1 MNSTLGPIPEE
12 PREPLLQPDERAEM
26 EKWRNL
32 SRFQP
37 ALAHYLQAQ
46 VLTAEK
52 RWFEALAALQRIRAV
67 HLARPGLLLQTAELY
82 RRLGRAEEADD
93 TYRAALKIDP
103 DNAHGHLG
111 LARLALRR
119 RDFAGARQSALDCL
133 QRLYF
138 YPMAHFVLG
147 VALAGLR
154 EDERSAEAIRV
165 ALSQNPH
172 FPQAHLWLA
181 RLLKYRLKE
190 AEDAEEHFRYYR
202 AMRRR
207 RPANSPVPDAPR
219 ERAATVK
226 PVTDRLETPLPPLGN
241 AVFVVSG
248 LPRSGTSMAM
258 QMIHAGGMPIL
269 TDGLREADEDNPRG
283 YYEYEAVKKMF
294 RDANWISEARGKAVK
309 IVAPLV
315 CALPAGHNYRVL
327 LIERD
332 FGEILDSQARMIVRR
347 GEAVPDSPQRR
358 ERLEREYARVI
369 EQTRR
374 ALSSRRGVELLTIRY
389 EEILRDPMEAARQI
403 ALLAGGGL
411 DVERMAEAVDPSLYR
426 RRRNGLLH

>member
-1 MNSTLGPIPEE
+1 
-12 PREPLLQPDERAEM
+12 
-26 EKWRNL
+26 
-32 SRFQP
+32 
-37 ALAHYLQAQ
+37 
-46 VLTAEK
+46 
-52 RWFEALAALQRIRAV
+52 
-67 HLARPGLLLQTAELY
+67 
-82 RRLGRAEEADD
+82 
-93 TYRAALKIDP
+93 
-103 DNAHGHLG
+103 
-111 LARLALRR
+111 
-119 RDFAGARQSALDCL
+119 
-133 QRLYF
+133 
-138 YPMAHFVLG
+138 MAHFVLG

-154 EDERSAEAIRV
+154 EDERAAEAFRV

-190 AEDAEEHFRYYR
+190 AEGAEEHFRYYR

-207 RPANSPVPDAPR
+207 RPANSPVPDEPR

-226 PVTDRLETPLPPLGN
+226 PVTDRLEAPLPPLGN

-258 QMIHAGGMPIL
+258 QMIHAGGIPIL

-369 EQTRR
+369 EQTKR
-374 ALSSRRGVELLTIRY
+374 ALSSRRGVEFLTIRY

-403 ALLAGGGL
+403 GFLAGGGL
-411 DVERMAEAVDPSLYR
+411 DVEGMAEAVDPSLYR
-426 RRRNGLLH
+426 RRRNGLFH